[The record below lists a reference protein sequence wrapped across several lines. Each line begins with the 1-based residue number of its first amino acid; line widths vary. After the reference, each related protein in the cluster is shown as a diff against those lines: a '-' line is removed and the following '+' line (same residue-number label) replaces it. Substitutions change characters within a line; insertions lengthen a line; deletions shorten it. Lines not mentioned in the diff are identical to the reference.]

1 MVPDKMIP
9 RRGSMGEVYSV
20 FFTEETIRKISE
32 KFLREKHTDKTNLE
46 HTPINLSDVYVIES
60 WIIEDPTNDKSTKF
74 GYDLPSGTWMVS
86 MKVEDDKIWNSVK
99 QGNIKGFSVEGYFV
113 EKLIFNKEDE
123 QVKTIIN
130 ILNNTI

>member
-1 MVPDKMIP
+1 
-9 RRGSMGEVYSV
+9 
-20 FFTEETIRKISE
+20 
-32 KFLREKHTDKTNLE
+32 
-46 HTPINLSDVYVIES
+46 
-60 WIIEDPTNDKSTKF
+60 
-74 GYDLPSGTWMVS
+74 MVS

-123 QVKTIIN
+123 QVQTIIN